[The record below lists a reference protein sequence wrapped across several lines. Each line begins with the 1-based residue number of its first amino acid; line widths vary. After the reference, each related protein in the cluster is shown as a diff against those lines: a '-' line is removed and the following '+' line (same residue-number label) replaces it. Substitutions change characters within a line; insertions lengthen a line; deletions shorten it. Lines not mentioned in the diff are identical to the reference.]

1 MLSKELKLK
10 ILSENNIDIVLRI
23 LQENKIEELDKD
35 IIKHMQDITPEDIT
49 PISDF
54 SYSRKIK

>member
-23 LQENKIEELDKD
+23 LQENIIEELDKD
-35 IIKHMQDITPEDIT
+35 IIKHMQDITPEDTT

-54 SYSRKIK
+54 SYSRKTK